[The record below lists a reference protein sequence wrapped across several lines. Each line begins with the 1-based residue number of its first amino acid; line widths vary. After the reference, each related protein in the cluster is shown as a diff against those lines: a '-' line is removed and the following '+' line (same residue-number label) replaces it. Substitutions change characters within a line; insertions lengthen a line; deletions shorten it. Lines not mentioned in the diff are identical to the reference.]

1 MRQGSVLSIPPL
13 SVLRKCEKNN
23 SVRQAGDEAGE
34 ESRGMQSRGDD
45 GGERR
50 E

>member
-1 MRQGSVLSIPPL
+1 MRQGSVLSTPPL
-13 SVLRKCEKNN
+13 SVPRKCEKN

-45 GGERR
+45 GEERR